1 MVRKIAIMGSTG
13 IYSKLNHADFF
24 KEEIVPRFIQS
35 EQEIIKYAHIGKIPL
50 NDELE
55 SSEIYLAVRNLEGR
69 IYASVIELTT
79 LERAPNK
86 NEVIYRITDE
96 DFGPHNYDCPIDILS
111 ILSPLDCC
119 DANKFALKWREN
131 QRVNKK
137 TNFNASR

>member
-1 MVRKIAIMGSTG
+1 M
-13 IYSKLNHADFF
+13 
-24 KEEIVPRFIQS
+24 
-35 EQEIIKYAHIGKIPL
+35 

-79 LERAPNK
+79 LERAPNR

-111 ILSPLDCC
+111 ILSPVDDCNEINY
-119 DANKFALKWREN
+119 AKKWREN

>member
-24 KEEIVPRFIQS
+24 KEEIVPLFIQS

-79 LERAPNK
+79 LERAPNR

-111 ILSPLDCC
+111 ILSPVDDCNEINY
-119 DANKFALKWREN
+119 ATKWRES
-131 QRVNKK
+131 QRVYKK

>member
-1 MVRKIAIMGSTG
+1 MGSTG

-24 KEEIVPRFIQS
+24 KEEIVPLFIQS

-55 SSEIYLAVRNLEGR
+55 SSEIYLAVRNLDGR

-79 LERAPNK
+79 LERAPNR

-111 ILSPLDCC
+111 ILSPVDDCNEINY
-119 DANKFALKWREN
+119 ATKWRES
-131 QRVNKK
+131 QRVYKK